1 MQVCVPMHT
10 HVKVSNINIFI
21 FGSLFNVLTQC
32 LSTDM
37 SDISVELT
45 GEQTPMLLF
54 LFGTVFEV
62 QAHALIACFYVSI
75 GGVAQAFLPSQDV
88 SLLY

>member
-21 FGSLFNVLTQC
+21 FGSLFDVLTQC

-45 GEQTPMLLF
+45 GEQTPVLLF